1 MDACLNNANGP
12 MKFSLMSMYVLITPR
27 LKQFISVFCVLVSSG
42 EVAQFIMHGWNL
54 VFINCVCM
62 SVLLISLVF
71 VNFTL
76 GLNCID

>member
-42 EVAQFIMHGWNL
+42 EVAQFIMHG
-54 VFINCVCM
+54 
-62 SVLLISLVF
+62 
-71 VNFTL
+71 
-76 GLNCID
+76 